1 VSNLIIRNARVRNQ
15 EQLVDILIDGPRIA
29 AVGPALAADGA
40 KVVDAAGSLVLPG
53 FFNLHF
59 HADKCLLGE
68 IMRPNQSGTLPEAI
82 EITNDFKRNYDPA
95 EVAARAVRAIEV
107 GVMNGTTFFRLF
119 ADVGT
124 IGGLRAA
131 RGLLLAREKMRDYCR
146 IQVVAFPQEGI
157 VRDPGAA
164 ELMEEAVREGCDI
177 VGGLPWYEY
186 TDEEA
191 RQHIDICFEIAK
203 RHDLD
208 VHMLVDDTDDANSR
222 SLEYL
227 ALKTMRE
234 GYQGRVAA
242 SHCGAMAAYNDV
254 YAAKIVDM
262 VATAGVTIS
271 VNAHINLVCSA
282 RIDREPKRR
291 GIARVKELLARG
303 ANVVT
308 SQDDVNDPYYPFGK
322 PDPLECASMMAHVAQ
337 LTLPHEIEQVADMI
351 TINSAK
357 AARIPDYGIAA
368 GCAADLVVVD
378 APFVHEAIREQPVRR
393 HVFKDG
399 REVARSVMKRELLP

>member
-1 VSNLIIRNARVRNQ
+1 MDMVVRHAVVRGHQGMVDIVIEKDRIARV
-15 EQLVDILIDGPRIA
+15 E
-29 AVGPALAADGA
+29 A
-40 KVVDAAGSLVLPG
+40 KVAGKGGREIDAAGSLVLPG
-53 FFNLHF
+53 LFNLHL

-68 IMRPNQSGTLPEAI
+68 IRRPNLSGTLPEAI
-82 EITNDFKRNYDPA
+82 EITNDFKRKYDPA
-95 EVAARAVRAIEV
+95 EVAERASRAIEV
-107 GVMNGTTFFRLF
+107 GVKNGTTFFRLF

-124 IGGLRAA
+124 IGRLRAA
-131 RGLLLAREKMRDYCR
+131 RGLLLAREKFGGYCD

-164 ELMEEAVREGCDI
+164 ELLDEAMKEGCDI

-186 TDEEA
+186 TDAEA
-191 RQHIDICFEIAK
+191 REHIDICFDIAK
-203 RHDLD
+203 RYDRD
-208 VHMLVDDTDDANSR
+208 IHMLVDDTDDENSR

-234 GYQGRVAA
+234 NFHGRVAA

-282 RIDREPKRR
+282 RLDREPRRR
-291 GIARVKELLARG
+291 GIARVKELLTRG

-322 PDPLECASMMAHVAQ
+322 PDPLECVSMIAHVAQ
-337 LTLPHEIEQVADMI
+337 LTLPHELEQAMSMVTENA
-351 TINSAK
+351 AK
-357 AARIPDYGIAA
+357 AARVDDYGIAP
-368 GCAADLVVVD
+368 GKRADLVVVG
-378 APFVHEAIREQPVRR
+378 APSVHEAIRLQPLRR
-393 HVFKDG
+393 HVIKGG
-399 REVARSVMKRELLP
+399 REVARSVVSQELLKS